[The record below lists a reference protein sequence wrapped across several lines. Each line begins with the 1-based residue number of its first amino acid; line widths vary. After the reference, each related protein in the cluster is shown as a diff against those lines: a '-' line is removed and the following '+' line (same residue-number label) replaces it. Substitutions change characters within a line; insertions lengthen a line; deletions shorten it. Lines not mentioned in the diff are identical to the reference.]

1 MSRYFPL
8 SNGQLGIW
16 YVEKMYPNT
25 SISNNGA
32 LIQLATEQPLLYNL
46 ISIAINEYIKRTDN
60 IRLRMI
66 SRKEGEPVQYVA
78 EYIEKEIE
86 IIELKDAGT
95 ESVKEAALAH
105 FQQPL
110 PLEDEDLFDFK
121 VFKESRHQ
129 CFLYVNI
136 HHIISDAVS
145 VMSCIESIISIYTDL
160 ASGAVID
167 MVKSPSFIEQIEAE
181 RTYEKSPRYEKDR
194 LYWGQIFQS
203 RPELTS
209 LKPSNDYC
217 SSAKAIRLSK
227 AVPKSLAEKL
237 KEYSTKNHISLFNL
251 FLSGVFLYM
260 SKMSQK
266 KDIVIGTM
274 FSNRTTLRE
283 KELFGMLVSTVPF
296 RVEVNPALTFSSFVR
311 NLNQQQIRTMRHQ
324 KYPYNRILNDWRK
337 KHSTHD
343 YLYTTSL
350 QYLEVDFPKTDG
362 IRYNVDFLYN
372 GYEINDLAFHIVKN
386 GEDIAF
392 EIDYRVDLFE
402 ETEIRDMFN
411 RIMLLLSKA
420 LLAPQQ
426 QIGNLDLL
434 TVTDQSLYFREQME
448 IVCHEPEEYFQQIFQ
463 RIAKKIPE
471 KIAVVCEERTLTYK
485 ELDERSNQLARLLR
499 QKGITREKTVAILT
513 NRTEDMIVGS
523 IAVMKAGGAYVPID
537 AEFPE
542 QRIQF
547 ILKDSSSV
555 ILLTDQVNRV
565 EQDASIECI
574 HFQDE
579 AIQQQPTSSIE
590 NLTKPED
597 LCYIIYTSGTTGTP
611 KGVMI
616 EHRNYLNMWKAYN
629 EAYGFQEMKPCILQM
644 ASFSFDV
651 FSGDMARAL
660 LNQGT
665 LVICSS
671 EAKRD
676 LVRIQN
682 LIETH
687 QITMLESTP
696 ALIVPLLDDM
706 YEKGIKHTSLELV
719 VLGADSCLKEDYE
732 RLLERY
738 GESIRI
744 FNTYGVTEAT
754 IESSIYCSEQAFA
767 DYEGIT
773 PIGKPL
779 SNMSMYI
786 FSENME
792 LLPPHYIGELYIG
805 GKGVARGYLNNA
817 ELTEEKF
824 ILNPYDPSE
833 RLYKTG
839 DQAKMLP
846 DGNIQFLGRNDF
858 QVKIRGHRI
867 EIGEIE
873 AKMIQHSLVRR
884 AVVKTVKPNSH
895 QTVLAAYFESDEV
908 DITNQIKAFLFREL
922 PDYMVPTYFIQLDR
936 LPLTENHKV
945 NRRELPEPEVFFKEK
960 EETGLFHKAVEAKL
974 AEVWK
979 KTLKVDDLH
988 ATSDFIQLG
997 FHSLQALK
1005 LLNEIEN
1012 EFGIRLTL
1020 GDIFSNTLLFA
1031 MADVIEEKMKIGN
1044 FEQLLPA
1051 KKSDSYPVTAAQEGV
1066 YTRSLITDA
1075 NLFNIPCVF
1084 QIDGSLDAG
1093 ALIDAMQK
1101 LVNRHES
1108 LRTAFIKEDGVIKQK
1123 VHTNV
1128 SLPVDY
1134 DVYKESEIEE
1144 IICASPHSFSLDKP
1158 PLMQARLIK
1167 IQSLQKHVLL
1177 LDFHHIIFDGMSLQV
1192 FMEELA
1198 LIYQGR
1204 TLPQLEL
1211 GYKDYAVWENRQL
1224 EADRF
1229 SAHRDFWRDILV
1241 DHTEQLNLPA
1251 DFPRPDVQSFDG
1263 KTFEFELNINLLNK
1277 LKDYSMK
1284 HGLTLYMS
1292 LLSVYFVLL
1301 SKYTGQDD
1309 LIVGT
1314 PISGRIHSNIERI
1327 TGLFV
1332 NTLPIRKVVGRTVS
1346 FAQFCQEV
1354 KRDMLGMLN
1363 HQQYPIDEL
1372 AKQLKLNRDPSRNPI
1387 YQTVFALQDV
1397 KESYELSEGVKMSIV
1412 DTDYNTSKVDLTLE
1426 AAVLNDCLGCRFE
1439 YSTSLFRK
1447 ETIEQ
1452 MAKHFEHLIET
1463 MVADPHQI
1471 ISEIGL
1477 LSQEEQELLAGMND
1491 TFVPIPSYQSIS
1503 AQFEKQAEM
1512 RPEETAAVFRGSSI
1526 SYGELNSRANQLAH
1540 ALIQQG
1546 VGTDML
1552 VGIMVRPSFDLLIG
1566 MLGILKAGGA
1576 YVPIDP
1582 QYPDSRIE
1590 YMLKDSA
1597 VPLLLTQSVL
1607 KERTDSYSGKVIYLD
1622 EGMEGERT
1630 TNPPS
1635 VAEGH
1640 HLAYMIYTSGSTGE
1654 PKGVLIEQHSVL
1666 NLWQWF
1672 ERTYHVAPGDAIL
1685 HMTNSAFDVSVEETL
1700 IPLMSGAVVVI
1711 AEKQVVF
1718 QKEMLIDF
1726 LNEHKVRIAQF
1737 VPATLR
1743 ALLAGQ
1749 TKKAKN
1755 LEVVICGGEKLD
1767 PQLANQITS
1776 QGYHLYNHYGPTEAT
1791 VDTLV
1796 WSCPPNRGV
1805 IKLGAPIDNTKVY
1818 VLDEEG
1824 NPVPSGIPGELYIG
1838 GAGIAR
1844 GYLNRPDQTDCAFVP
1859 DPFEQ
1864 NGRLYKTG
1872 DLVKWHSDQ
1881 TIEYLGRLDKQ
1892 VKIRG
1897 MRIEPGEITAKLLEL
1912 DEIENGYVM
1921 AHHDEE
1927 GQVNLCA
1934 YIVWKKESEPQKI
1947 RRKLAQALPEY
1958 MIPVHFMTIDELPLT
1973 PNGKVSEQLLPIP
1986 EKETETVEAYV
1997 PPCTEIEK
2005 LLTDIWQEVLGIER
2019 VSIKGSFFDYGGDSI
2034 KAIQISSQLRKYRLK
2049 LETKYLFTHATIQE
2063 VAIYIEPLKKQID
2076 QRQISGEILLSP
2088 IQNWFFSKNFV
2099 NPHHYNQAE
2108 TLYKAEGFDPEA
2120 VELAL
2125 DKLIEHHDVLRAVF
2139 VKNPQQMVQINRK
2152 AYTADFYTLEVMNL
2166 RNKNNWRELAENHID
2181 SIQGEL
2187 DIENGPLI
2195 KASIFQTNKGGH
2207 LVIVIHHLIIDG
2219 VSWGIL
2225 LEDLETAY
2233 EQAVSGEKIKL
2244 PEKTNSYKEWTT
2256 ELWNYAKEE
2265 VVNEKAYWEDVEN
2278 RLVVPSSLAVRQSIN
2293 QKRWYSKQ
2301 LVRQLNKEKTD
2312 LLLKQAHRA
2321 YNTEINEILL
2331 AAFALAMKEQFG
2343 IEELPLDLE
2352 GHGRETFSEDVDVSR
2367 TIGWFTS
2374 VFPVVLEA
2382 GREEKLGTAI
2392 KSVKDQLRRIP
2403 QKGMGYGLLYCKELH
2418 TIEERP
2424 SPPVSFNYLGQFELH
2439 ENEGQSL
2446 HLGNSNSLENE
2457 RTHMLDLNLAVINGV
2472 LEINLEYHER
2482 EFDRNEIEQ
2491 LLNVYTETL
2500 EKMVDHCIDKEDDG
2514 EKTLSD
2520 FDDQRLTD
2528 EELDH
2533 IYELLEDM

>member
-145 VMSCIESIISIYTDL
+145 VMSCIETIISIYTDL

-181 RTYEKSPRYEKDR
+181 QTYEKSPRYEKDR
-194 LYWGQIFQS
+194 LYWEQIFQS

-296 RVEVNPALTFSSFVR
+296 RVEVDPALTFSSFVR

-463 RIAKKIPE
+463 RIAKRIPE

-579 AIQQQPTSSIE
+579 AIQQQPRSSIE

-744 FNTYGVTEAT
+744 VNTYGVTEAT

-805 GKGVARGYLNNA
+805 GKGVARGYLNNV

-884 AVVKTVKPNSH
+884 AVVKTVKPNSY

-1084 QIDGSLDAG
+1084 QIDGPLDAG

-1128 SLPVDY
+1128 SLHVDY

-1211 GYKDYAVWENRQL
+1211 GYKDYAVWEKRQL

-1332 NTLPIRKVVGRTVS
+1332 NTLPIRKVVGRTAS

-1503 AQFEKQAEM
+1503 AQFEKQAKV

-1540 ALIQQG
+1540 VLIQQG

-1796 WSCPPNRGV
+1796 WSCPPNRGL

-1824 NPVPSGIPGELYIG
+1824 NPVPSGIPGELY
-1838 GAGIAR
+1838 
-1844 GYLNRPDQTDCAFVP
+1844 
-1859 DPFEQ
+1859 
-1864 NGRLYKTG
+1864 
-1872 DLVKWHSDQ
+1872 
-1881 TIEYLGRLDKQ
+1881 
-1892 VKIRG
+1892 
-1897 MRIEPGEITAKLLEL
+1897 
-1912 DEIENGYVM
+1912 
-1921 AHHDEE
+1921 
-1927 GQVNLCA
+1927 
-1934 YIVWKKESEPQKI
+1934 
-1947 RRKLAQALPEY
+1947 
-1958 MIPVHFMTIDELPLT
+1958 
-1973 PNGKVSEQLLPIP
+1973 
-1986 EKETETVEAYV
+1986 
-1997 PPCTEIEK
+1997 
-2005 LLTDIWQEVLGIER
+2005 
-2019 VSIKGSFFDYGGDSI
+2019 
-2034 KAIQISSQLRKYRLK
+2034 
-2049 LETKYLFTHATIQE
+2049 
-2063 VAIYIEPLKKQID
+2063 
-2076 QRQISGEILLSP
+2076 
-2088 IQNWFFSKNFV
+2088 
-2099 NPHHYNQAE
+2099 
-2108 TLYKAEGFDPEA
+2108 
-2120 VELAL
+2120 
-2125 DKLIEHHDVLRAVF
+2125 
-2139 VKNPQQMVQINRK
+2139 
-2152 AYTADFYTLEVMNL
+2152 
-2166 RNKNNWRELAENHID
+2166 
-2181 SIQGEL
+2181 
-2187 DIENGPLI
+2187 
-2195 KASIFQTNKGGH
+2195 
-2207 LVIVIHHLIIDG
+2207 
-2219 VSWGIL
+2219 
-2225 LEDLETAY
+2225 
-2233 EQAVSGEKIKL
+2233 
-2244 PEKTNSYKEWTT
+2244 
-2256 ELWNYAKEE
+2256 
-2265 VVNEKAYWEDVEN
+2265 
-2278 RLVVPSSLAVRQSIN
+2278 
-2293 QKRWYSKQ
+2293 
-2301 LVRQLNKEKTD
+2301 
-2312 LLLKQAHRA
+2312 
-2321 YNTEINEILL
+2321 
-2331 AAFALAMKEQFG
+2331 
-2343 IEELPLDLE
+2343 
-2352 GHGRETFSEDVDVSR
+2352 
-2367 TIGWFTS
+2367 
-2374 VFPVVLEA
+2374 
-2382 GREEKLGTAI
+2382 
-2392 KSVKDQLRRIP
+2392 
-2403 QKGMGYGLLYCKELH
+2403 
-2418 TIEERP
+2418 
-2424 SPPVSFNYLGQFELH
+2424 
-2439 ENEGQSL
+2439 
-2446 HLGNSNSLENE
+2446 
-2457 RTHMLDLNLAVINGV
+2457 
-2472 LEINLEYHER
+2472 
-2482 EFDRNEIEQ
+2482 
-2491 LLNVYTETL
+2491 
-2500 EKMVDHCIDKEDDG
+2500 
-2514 EKTLSD
+2514 
-2520 FDDQRLTD
+2520 
-2528 EELDH
+2528 
-2533 IYELLEDM
+2533 